1 MTARVVPE
9 DPVFE
14 SGAEQHVWER
24 LREQLP
30 EEAVLIHGLRLSD
43 PKEDREAD
51 LVVVWPGVGIAVVE
65 VKGGRLEWAGGR
77 WRQTG
82 QDGRAR
88 TVHPV
93 DQARRCKYLIR
104 EFLRRHPLWRRDDPR
119 MTHLVAFP
127 ATTLPD
133 GFVAPDCDRSRALDR
148 TDDDHLAARVRG
160 ELIALVEAPDPPTAY
175 EAGLVV
181 ECLTGP
187 GLPQRHLAQEAAREA
202 VRADAVAEHEHQCDL
217 LTAQQ
222 ARVLD
227 MVRLNR
233 RVEVRGGAGSGKTW
247 LAVEQARRLAK
258 AGERVALLC
267 YSRGLATYLQRRVAG
282 LRRSERPAY
291 VGTFHNLGVDWLGA
305 PTGTDDDSDFWERR
319 LPAEMAAL
327 ARARPVS
334 DRFDAFVVD
343 EAQDFADQWWPALVA
358 ALRDERTGG
367 LFVFADEGQRVFARQ
382 GRPPVELVPVVL
394 DENLRN
400 TRQIARTFGS
410 LAPTQMRYRGGD
422 GVPVRFV
429 PCATADAVTT
439 ADDEAVRLLEDGWAP
454 EHVALLTTGRRHPVH
469 VEQIVAGHEEYWRT
483 YWDGDDLFFGH
494 VLGFKGL
501 ERPAVV
507 LALNGWGDAERAAEK
522 LYVGLS
528 RARDLLVV
536 CGDPDEVARVG
547 GAAVARRLGIAG

>member
-1 MTARVVPE
+1 MTARVVPA
-9 DPVFE
+9 DPAFE
-14 SGAEQHVWER
+14 SGAERHVWEL
-24 LREQLP
+24 LRDQLP
-30 EEAVLIHGLRLSD
+30 DEAVLVHGLRLSD
-43 PKEDREAD
+43 SREDREAD
-51 LVVVWPGVGIAVVE
+51 LVVVWPGVGVAVVE
-65 VKGGRLEWAGGR
+65 VKGGRLEWAAGRWWQGGEGGR
-77 WRQTG
+77 G
-82 QDGRAR
+82 R

-104 EFLRRHPLWRRDDPR
+104 DYLRRHPLWHRDDPR

-127 ATTLPD
+127 ATTLPE
-133 GFVAPDCDRSRALDR
+133 GFTAPDCTRERVLDR
-148 TDDDHLAARVRG
+148 TDAEHLAARVRDG
-160 ELIALVEAPDPPTAY
+160 LVALVEAPDPPTAY
-175 EAGLVV
+175 EASVVV

-187 GLPQRHLAQEAAREA
+187 GLPQRHLAHEARS
-202 VRADAVAEHEHQCDL
+202 DAVAEHEQHCDL

-222 ARVLD
+222 VRVLD

-247 LAVEQARRLAK
+247 LAVEQARRLAR

-267 YSRGLATYLQRRVAG
+267 YSRGLATYLQRRVER
-282 LRRSERPAY
+282 LRASERPAY

-327 ARARPVS
+327 AQARPAS

-343 EAQDFADQWWPALVA
+343 EAQDFSEQWWPALVA
-358 ALRDERTGG
+358 SLRDPEQGG

-382 GRPPVELVPVVL
+382 GRPPVALMPVVL
-394 DENLRN
+394 GENLRN

-429 PCATADAVTT
+429 PCASADAVTT

-469 VEQIVAGHEEYWRT
+469 VEQFSAGHEEYWRT

-507 LALNGWGDAERAAEK
+507 LALNGWGHAERAAEK

-536 CGDPDEVARVG
+536 CGDPGEVARVG
-547 GAAVARRLGIAG
+547 GEAVARRLGIS